1 MKIALILIASFT
13 GITGMSQSVSFEKQA
28 LASVQRMPASSLD
41 NRLPQRPFG
50 SWFNEL
56 IGPKAGVVWQL
67 SECGVQEKSSSNVTP
82 DLPACA
88 EVIALTPEGS
98 KVIIVISVGSFKK
111 GLSGS
116 PTFFRAV
123 IELGDQLYPIDR
135 LNDLA
140 EKLRAPNRPPVTLSA
155 SAGGSDVLPVKLRSP
170 IIASISPND
179 TGLEVEPVQLPL
191 IEGNRMR
198 LSPVFMT
205 GFELHTIPDPDT
217 TAEIPSPPTPVLSP
231 PELQKVAESLLQSR
245 VIKSVKAVYP
255 ANARRMNAYGEVEVQ
270 ITISGDGRVIEAKA
284 ISGHMALRSAAVE
297 AARGWV
303 FKPMIID
310 GAPIKVESVLTF
322 VFAGGGEREE

>member
-1 MKIALILIASFT
+1 MKIALILIASFS
-13 GITGMSQSVSFEKQA
+13 GITGMSQSLSFEKQA

-41 NRLPQRPFG
+41 NKLPQRPFG

-56 IGPKAGVVWQL
+56 MGPKAGVVWQL
-67 SECGVQEKSSSNVTP
+67 SECGVQDKSSSNLTP

-135 LNDLA
+135 LTDLA
-140 EKLRAPNRPPVTLSA
+140 EKLRAPNRPVTLSA
-155 SAGGSDVLPVKLRSP
+155 SSGSDPIPVRLRSA
-170 IIASISPND
+170 IIPLASSSETRSGGQP
-179 TGLEVEPVQLPL
+179 VELPL
-191 IEGNRMR
+191 IEGYLMK
-198 LSPVFMT
+198 LTPEFYT
-205 GFELHTIPDPDT
+205 GFQLHPIPEPDAS
-217 TAEIPSPPTPVLSP
+217 AEIPSPPLVVVSP
-231 PELQKVAESLLQSR
+231 PELQKVAESLLQAR
-245 VIKSVKAVYP
+245 VIKSVKAIYP

-270 ITISGDGRVIEAKA
+270 ITISGGGRVIEAKA

-303 FKPMIID
+303 FKPLIID

-322 VFAGGGEREE
+322 VFAGGGEREEEE

>member
-1 MKIALILIASFT
+1 MKIAIILIATFS
-13 GITGMSQSVSFEKQA
+13 GITGMSQSLSFEKQA
-28 LASVQRMPASSLD
+28 LASVQRMPASNLD
-41 NRLPQRPFG
+41 AKLPQRPFG
-50 SWFNEL
+50 SWFNEI

-67 SECGVQEKSSSNVTP
+67 SECGMQEKNSSNVTP

-123 IELGDQLYPIDR
+123 IELGDQLYTIDR

-155 SAGGSDVLPVKLRSP
+155 SGGSDVLPVKLRSA
-170 IIASISPND
+170 IIPPATPPVEKGSKVR
-179 TGLEVEPVQLPL
+179 TLELPL
-191 IEGNRMR
+191 IERYQARINPVFYNAFQLQSFAQPDTLTEIAPP
-198 LSPVFMT
+198 LSPV
-205 GFELHTIPDPDT
+205 
-217 TAEIPSPPTPVLSP
+217 ASP
-231 PELQKVAESLLQSR
+231 PELQKVAESLLQGR
-245 VIKSVKAVYP
+245 VIKSVKASYP
-255 ANARRMNAYGEVEVQ
+255 VNARRMHAYGEVEVQ
-270 ITISGDGRVIEAKA
+270 VTISGDGRVIEARA
-284 ISGHMALRSAAVE
+284 ISGHMALRSSAVE

-303 FKPMIID
+303 FKPLIID
-310 GAPIKVESVLTF
+310 GVPINVESVLTF